1 MGSVTNMLDFQ
12 AISLSLIAGL
22 GLFLYGMQLMAG
34 GLQKAAGD
42 RMRRLL
48 EVLTSNTFL
57 AVAVGTVTTAIVQ
70 SSSATSVM
78 VIGFVNAGLMTLK
91 QAVGVILG
99 ANIGTTIT
107 TQMVSFKLTHFAPIA
122 IGIGIVLLMFGK
134 KKSTKDIG
142 EIFLGFGILFF
153 GMETMSGAMK
163 PLRTYQ
169 PFIDLMASVAQNPL
183 LGVAI
188 ATIFTAIIQSSSAT
202 TAIVVAL
209 ASQGLLDF
217 QAAIPLILGS
227 NIGTTI
233 TALLASINTSLT
245 SRRAAIAHA
254 IFNVGG
260 VMIFL
265 LILKPFSAV
274 AMATSTVTQRQIANA
289 HTIFNIANTLLIL
302 PFIGYFVRFIEKIVP
317 EKGKDKADEVD
328 HKALY
333 LDKML
338 LSNPSIAL
346 GQATLEIHRMGEIAL
361 DMLNATEQAFLK
373 DDKKLIKKSYELEQT
388 INQLEREVIDYLV
401 GISQSSLT
409 KEQSER
415 LNYLF
420 ECVNDIERIGDH
432 TENIAELAENKVDK
446 KLPFSQSAY
455 DELNDMYNEIKEMV
469 EDSLDVLKKHNEPLI
484 KRVGE
489 KEQEIDLLEAQL
501 RKHHIKRLSDGTCHP
516 QSGIVYLDI
525 ISNFERIADH
535 ANNVCVR
542 SS

>member
-1 MGSVTNMLDFQ
+1 MLDFQ
-12 AISLSLIAGL
+12 AIGLSLVAGL

-48 EVLTSNTFL
+48 EVLTSNSLL
-57 AVAVGTVTTAIVQ
+57 AVLVGTVTTAIVQ

-107 TQMVSFKLTHFAPIA
+107 TQMVSFKLTHFAPVA
-122 IGIGIVLLMFGK
+122 IGIGIILLMFGK
-134 KKSTKDIG
+134 KRSTKDVG

-153 GMETMSGAMK
+153 GMDTMSEAMK

-188 ATIFTAIIQSSSAT
+188 ATVFTAIIQSSSAT

-217 QAAIPLILGS
+217 EAALPLILGS

-233 TALLASINTSLT
+233 TALIASINTSLT

-260 VMIFL
+260 VVIFM
-265 LILKPFSAV
+265 LILKPFSV
-274 AMATSTVTQRQIANA
+274 LAMSTSTIPERQIANA
-289 HTIFNIANTLLIL
+289 HTIFNIANTLMLV
-302 PFIGYFVRFIEKIVP
+302 PFITYYVRFIEKIVP
-317 EKGKDKADEVD
+317 EKSKDKVDEGSNIN
-328 HKALY
+328 LY
-333 LDKML
+333 LDRML

-346 GQATLEIHRMGEIAL
+346 GQATREIYRMGEIAL
-361 DMLNATEQAFLK
+361 DMLNSTEKAFLS
-373 DDKKLIKKSYELEQT
+373 DDIKLIKHAYELEQT
-388 INQLEREVIDYLV
+388 INQLEREVMDYLV
-401 GISQSSLT
+401 DVSQSSLT
-409 KEQSER
+409 EDQSVR

-446 KLPFSQSAY
+446 KLPFSKTAY
-455 DELNDMYNEIKEMV
+455 NELNNMYNEIRTMV